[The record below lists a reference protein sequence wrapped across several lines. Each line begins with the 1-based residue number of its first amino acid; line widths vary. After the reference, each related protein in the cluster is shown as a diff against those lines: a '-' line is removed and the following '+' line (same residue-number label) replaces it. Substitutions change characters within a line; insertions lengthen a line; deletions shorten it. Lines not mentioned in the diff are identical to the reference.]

1 MSELESFTKHVSISV
16 SGLVQ
21 GVFFRACTKD
31 QARQLGL
38 KGFVR
43 NEPNG
48 SVYIEAEGNENDIET
63 FIKWCH
69 VGSPNAKVSSVEMSE
84 GEMRGFEDF
93 TILAG

>member
-1 MSELESFTKHVSISV
+1 MRKHVNIKV

-21 GVFFRACTKD
+21 GVFFRACTKEK
-31 QARQLGL
+31 ARELGL

-43 NEPNG
+43 NESNE
-48 SVYIEAEGNENDIET
+48 SVYIEAEGSVDDIET

-69 VGSPNAKVSSVEMSE
+69 VGSPNAKVSGVDVKE

-93 TILAG
+93 NIQR